1 MRHEIQQEYLK
12 GLEKTEDVLMSG
24 VYAVRAL
31 RAYLDGDMPQA
42 IEHATWAE
50 RYLPMWGSFKR
61 TLVDDPEPERILAVF
76 KRITSEP
83 KIKGL
88 TPSLSEA
95 TGALLHTLP
104 GFTWPVKAYTKG
116 AAKLSPLW
124 DDLHATACKIDP
136 DEDEWPE

>member
-1 MRHEIQQEYLK
+1 MQKEIRQEYDK
-12 GLEKTEDVLMSG
+12 GLANVEDTLMST
-24 VYAVRAL
+24 VYAIRAL
-31 RAYLDGDMPQA
+31 RAYLDGHTSHA
-42 IEHATWAE
+42 IVHATWAE

-61 TLVDDPEPERILAVF
+61 TLVDDPEPERVIATF
-76 KRITSEP
+76 KRIVSQPE
-83 KIKGL
+83 IKGL

-104 GFTWPVKAYTKG
+104 GFTWPVKAYTKD